1 MWRPVHPAKVAVLI
15 SGGIDSPVAAYL
27 LARSGFDLMAINLDN
42 RPFTDDNQFGKA
54 PSLVRKLEQVTGK
67 KIPLWVAPH
76 GPNQVQLARNADRH
90 MQCVLCRRMMWSVA
104 ADIAKAEGCSF
115 IATGESL
122 GQVASQTLPNIRA
135 ENQEPCLPVLRPLI
149 GWDKSEIEA
158 VAHSIGTWEIST
170 GPGVCCTI
178 VPDKPVTNATLIR
191 TDAEAAKVDFAGL
204 RSKAVKEA
212 YAFEVQGNP
221 AV

>member
-1 MWRPVHPAKVAVLI
+1 MAPTKVAILI
-15 SGGIDSPVAAYL
+15 SGGIDSPVAAYQ
-27 LARSGFDLMAINLDN
+27 LARCGFDLLAINLDN
-42 RPFTDDNQFGKA
+42 RPFTDDNQFEKA
-54 PSLVRKLEQVTGK
+54 PSLVKKLEEVTGTR
-67 KIPLWVAPH
+67 IPLWVAPH

-104 ADIAKAEGCSF
+104 AEIARAEGCSF

-135 ENQEPCLPVLRPLI
+135 ENTEPCLPLLRPLI

-158 VAHSIGTWEIST
+158 LAKQIGTWAIST

-178 VPDKPVTNATLIR
+178 VPDKPVTNATLFR

-204 RSKAVKEA
+204 RSKAVAEA
-212 YAFEVQGNP
+212 YVHEGAGNP

>member
-1 MWRPVHPAKVAVLI
+1 MPSNKVAILI
-15 SGGIDSPVAAYL
+15 SGGIDSPVAAYQ

-42 RPFTDDNQFGKA
+42 RPFTDDNQFEKA
-54 PSLVRKLEQVTGK
+54 PSLVRKLEEVTGK
-67 KIPLWVAPH
+67 RIPLWVAPH
-76 GPNQVQLARNADRH
+76 GPSQVQFARKADRH

-104 ADIAKAEGCSF
+104 AEIAKAEGCGF

-135 ENQEPCLPVLRPLI
+135 ENEEPCLPMLRPLI

-158 VAHSIGTWEIST
+158 VAKQIGTWGIST

-178 VPDKPVTNATLIR
+178 VPDKPVTNATLFR
-191 TDAEAAKVDFAGL
+191 TDAEAAKVDFAGM
-204 RSKAVKEA
+204 RAKAIAEA
-212 YAFEVQGNP
+212 YVHEGTGNP